1 MKKLLIMLMLVIGFN
16 ANAGLITLDVSNSEI
31 AVGDSINISISAQNF
46 DFTDTFSFNLAYD
59 SSIFAYDEFSLIS
72 DLFFSNPIGIFEVN
86 AFDGYIAFSFLDLDL
101 KPIPNGDFVLAS
113 FNLTA
118 LVEGTSSFLFTDV
131 EFYQNGFTP
140 VNVNS
145 SSNAL
150 VKVVDVPEPAT
161 WVLFLLALALFSRKS
176 LAENV

>member
-1 MKKLLIMLMLVIGFN
+1 MKKLLIMLMLVLGCN

-86 AFDGYIAFSFLDLDL
+86 AFDGYIAFSFLGFD
-101 KPIPNGDFVLAS
+101 PIPTGGFVLAS

-118 LVEGTSSFLFTDV
+118 LAEGTLNFLFTDV
-131 EFYQNGFTP
+131 EFYRNGFTP